1 MMIMVIEMQYE
12 IYFLANEFKELINDS
27 LLNELINVNDD
38 EFSRRQ
44 LRYFFLS
51 IKKEEVYTL
60 LTNLIGKRE
69 DVIIDDDLILYK
81 NQVTGESSKLTY
93 GEDGSF
99 YLSSDNMNNPILMS
113 LIKKYHVLVHKI

>member
-1 MMIMVIEMQYE
+1 MVIEMQYE
-12 IYFLANEFKELINDS
+12 IYFLANEFKDLIDDS

-44 LRYFFLS
+44 LRYFFLR

>member
-12 IYFLANEFKELINDS
+12 IYFLANEFKELIDDS
-27 LLNELINVNDD
+27 LLNELINVNAD

-44 LRYFFLS
+44 LRYFFLP

>member
-44 LRYFFLS
+44 LRYFFLP

>member
-12 IYFLANEFKELINDS
+12 IYFLANEFKELIDDS

-44 LRYFFLS
+44 LRYFFLPV
-51 IKKEEVYTL
+51 KKEEVYML

>member
-12 IYFLANEFKELINDS
+12 IYFLANEFKELIDDS

-44 LRYFFLS
+44 LRYFFLPV
-51 IKKEEVYTL
+51 KKEEVYTL

>member
-12 IYFLANEFKELINDS
+12 IYFLANEFKELIDDS

-44 LRYFFLS
+44 LRYFFLP
-51 IKKEEVYTL
+51 IKKEDVYTL

>member
-12 IYFLANEFKELINDS
+12 IYFLANEFKELIDDS

-44 LRYFFLS
+44 LRYFFLP